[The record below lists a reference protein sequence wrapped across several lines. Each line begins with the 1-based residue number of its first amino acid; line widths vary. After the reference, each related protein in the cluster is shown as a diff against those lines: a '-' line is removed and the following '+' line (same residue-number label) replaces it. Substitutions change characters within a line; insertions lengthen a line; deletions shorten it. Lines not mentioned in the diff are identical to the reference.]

1 MGREEVLRLEAYL
14 KEKLNPGLRLI
25 ARKET
30 DDSVE
35 VYLGAEFLA
44 VVYKDVDDGETSYAL
59 NKSLLSTSSTTWNRK
74 GFSHKRGSSKLMLMS
89 SPGKYSPS
97 AGSIGP
103 NCLGGSLSITLH
115 QRHAAHQI
123 PKKELGTQITPW

>member
-59 NKSLLSTSSTTWNRK
+59 NMTILSED
-74 GFSHKRGSSKLMLMS
+74 
-89 SPGKYSPS
+89 
-97 AGSIGP
+97 IG
-103 NCLGGSLSITLH
+103 
-115 QRHAAHQI
+115 AD
-123 PKKELGTQITPW
+123 